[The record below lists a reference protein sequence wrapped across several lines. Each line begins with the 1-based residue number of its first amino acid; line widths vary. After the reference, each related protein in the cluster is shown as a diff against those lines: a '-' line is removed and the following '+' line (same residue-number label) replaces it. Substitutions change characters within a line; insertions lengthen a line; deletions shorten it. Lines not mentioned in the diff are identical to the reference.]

1 MLARRGSVT
10 ARSGIATAF
19 TRRAISCARHM
30 ETSLVPAQIFSIE
43 FLGFSAY
50 ASGNFAIGALVLVV
64 MTLILAS
71 AWRNRSPS

>member
-1 MLARRGSVT
+1 M
-10 ARSGIATAF
+10 
-19 TRRAISCARHM
+19 
-30 ETSLVPAQIFSIE
+30 PAQIFSIE